1 MPRVFHHFLAGEI
14 MTIDIVTSLGT
25 YRCLLVAISASA
37 RHLKAV
43 NRRSVRA
50 SNMPHSLCVK
60 LTAHHAQIDVNPTAG
75 QISTAASVTDAVC

>member
-1 MPRVFHHFLAGEI
+1 MFHHFLAGEI

-43 NRRSVRA
+43 NRRSVCA

-60 LTAHHAQIDVNPTAG
+60 LTAHHAQIDVNPRAG

>member
-1 MPRVFHHFLAGEI
+1 MFHHFLAGEI
-14 MTIDIVTSLGT
+14 MTIDIVTFLST

-60 LTAHHAQIDVNPTAG
+60 LTAHHTQIDVNPTTG